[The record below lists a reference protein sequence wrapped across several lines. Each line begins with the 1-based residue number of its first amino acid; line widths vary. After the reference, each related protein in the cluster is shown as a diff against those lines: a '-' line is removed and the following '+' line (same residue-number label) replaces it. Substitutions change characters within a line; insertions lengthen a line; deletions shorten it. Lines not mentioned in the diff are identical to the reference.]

1 MFEKGK
7 VYGSADNLKTNS
19 NSIFSSGKVYGGT
32 FDSDEVLREGFENIK
47 NTVFNNPQK
56 SFKQVLN
63 GNPIPSV
70 NPTKGLLEAQ
80 PVITLSDRVNMSNV
94 PMKLE
99 AGEDLTASERNTIS
113 KYGLNTMLT
122 GSVTSAFDISS
133 QNNPKNVARFNR
145 VKEIVNKKNTGVELS
160 EDENNTLE
168 TFKLLNEYNK
178 NNAKSNAVMTG
189 DVNDNAQ
196 KLQMTKAAQIYN
208 DTAYVSDKI
217 KVGNKEFQADKSDP
231 VQDTYTKWQR
241 EKNRLDLYMK
251 TGLSQ
256 YAEGINTTFDVIFGK
271 EPEDIANEPDSAYS
285 IASYAL
291 KEYYNARGEKFNST
305 VQDVVT
311 NIANNA
317 PGMVA
322 GMLAGGLGL
331 PSAAASAIGTSVF
344 GISVFGNSYKEGA
357 QLGVTDKGRL
367 LVYALASTASECA
380 LEYAIGGIPGVGGAL
395 SGELISNFSKSV
407 SSALGKAV
415 IKVVGS
421 GAGEFIEESMQ
432 SLLSPLLQKYIL
444 SANVETV
451 FDNPIDSLSSAAYEG
466 FIGLLTS
473 VLMGG
478 LGNVSEAFNEA
489 SIQSS
494 GKYYNNAFKE
504 SKTDVKNIAKYF
516 TEVSEKKSEL
526 AKSAQKVIEGDTSDF
541 AVGDMM
547 FKAVSEMWQDKK
559 AFLKKVGE
567 TVKNSDGG
575 IEAVIKS
582 YESVVDEGGIF
593 PDKVKK
599 LYDTAKSTENIS
611 DEDIGELAL
620 SVQIYAPRAEI
631 IGGLLEKADSADE
644 VNLDSETGAEYNY
657 DRGDDNG
664 VYHDG
669 RTAQNERELEEAGY
683 EDAGGNSE
691 NERAWGESE
700 EAFAAR
706 AQRNANKTGRGKRV
720 LLKHGSGSLA
730 YTEKSADNTEASR
743 ATEWLKRAGVNAV
756 YCDGDIETNQN
767 GVTTIHRE
775 AMTAPDGTVYI
786 SSRATLS
793 YLDIVSHEIVHFEE
807 RKGTQAYTEYENI
820 ICENLLF
827 NSQAYKDFCAWIN
840 EKHYGGKYNIE
851 DVSSAN
857 NFIREIA
864 AYVNEF
870 TITEPSRVDSVFSD
884 MFNDWGEVKAAAE
897 KFNRDT
903 GADFSESVSFS
914 SKNDVQSDKNKGYNS
929 GTEYQMPTNTDV
941 EKAAYDYCEKNIDE
955 IKHDFTL
962 GDNFKIKNIFAGG
975 RSGFVRILSNGE
987 YESGTY
993 GLGTGIV
1000 KNENVIRT
1008 NSLEEA
1014 IFAQYK
1020 YMLENSGDEGQRMI
1034 RKHSE
1039 MYKKAHQTITT
1050 KIEKTN
1056 IQADKAD
1063 TKSDSYA
1070 KDKSFWTAENSNE
1083 KSEKTGTLVSK
1094 LKALF
1099 GNEKG
1104 DSTVSV
1110 GEIVKLIEKDFGIP
1124 VSKGK
1129 FRERAY
1135 GIYKV
1140 KAEAIRTKI
1149 SNALPTIG
1157 HELGHHLD
1165 KKYNLRNF
1173 QSINEAMRVLKDA
1186 RPNFYNSYPP
1196 EARPGE
1202 AVAEFIRNY
1211 LADRTLAKR
1220 SYPFFYE
1227 EFERVLSEKGTE
1239 DLKNLKTIGDK
1250 INEYFT
1256 AEKADRARAAVI
1268 SREEARKR
1276 NAADKEVADYLEAF
1290 ETNFVDEAAPLKKI
1304 SKKAYDLFYYAKK
1317 ADVRARSAIVG
1328 DGVASFDGENGGL
1341 AYMRDGDGNII
1352 KDSDG
1357 KPLNMQP
1364 LQKVLAEI
1372 DNKSKPDFEMYLVYK
1387 HGLEFLENDKRV
1399 FADDSINDKEFISKE
1414 IKRLEKAYPQF
1425 KKTAE
1430 ELYSWYKS
1438 FIYEYGVKSG
1448 LLSKEQYKALNEKYP
1463 CYVPFNRN
1471 VSDGKNGV
1479 KKSVANQK
1487 APIMRAKGSGLEI
1500 LSPLESI
1507 TQKVAQ
1513 FMNAADRNA
1522 VMQDIA
1528 NKADNVEGLGYLLE
1542 QVPPDMMPVTV
1553 STESIKKGI
1562 NEWYKEQSENGNLPD
1577 DFTDTIDEI
1586 IGDTVTQ
1593 FVQSNNQ
1600 GRNVV
1605 WVYRKGKKT
1614 LYQVHDPNLLTAL
1627 TGLNKPQFGAFTRAV
1642 GNITRLFKVL
1652 TTGGNFVWSITSN
1665 TPRDFDAAYKYSIE
1679 KNPIKFTVDYVR
1691 AVISAFSQF
1700 RGDKASD
1707 IVKLYKTVGGGYNN
1721 SFIYN
1726 SKELK
1731 TTMSELIKKDESY
1744 LKHFIS
1750 RFNLIEAIEQLADF
1764 IETAPRLAEF
1774 KRVYEQTGDTQKALL
1789 AAEEITVNFNR
1800 SGSKSK
1806 VIDQYI
1812 PYFNAGIQG
1821 VNKLVST
1828 ALDSEKNKAF
1838 FAKTVV
1844 SGVIT
1849 VGLLFAWNMLAMGDD
1864 DNDEYEKLSAY
1875 KKNNF
1880 YNFYIGNG
1888 KFFSIPKSK
1897 DTAVF
1902 DSTLERVFEIAL
1914 KEDVDY
1920 SQEIKDY
1927 LSYLWLVFAPP
1938 LPTDAI
1944 ILSTAKDLWRNE
1956 DFKGTPIV
1964 SSYYE
1969 KLEPKEQYN
1978 EKTTYIAKALGQLTG
1993 YSPMKIDHIINSN
2006 LGILGLLNKS
2016 YGKKDIDWFAG
2027 LGTKLITD
2035 NAYSTDILN
2044 RFYDNADKYEKEAN
2058 SYPDNAEAVYK
2069 NKQYSAAKSVISAL
2083 NKYGK
2088 ENPDNAREIK
2098 ILSRDYADNFEKN
2111 SGVDKKLLGL
2121 LERTGD
2127 KDILYDKTFSR
2138 EYSIDKVKYTM
2149 DLEDYLDYVDE
2160 YYDEIEKE
2168 YDRILTMNVSDEY
2181 TAEMLKNAKEEVSDE
2196 LADKYKVVK

>member
-32 FDSDEVLREGFENIK
+32 FDYEE
-47 NTVFNNPQK
+47 
-56 SFKQVLN
+56 VLN
-63 GNPIPSV
+63 GNLIPSK
-70 NPTKGLLEAQ
+70 NSTEGLPESQ
-80 PVITLSDRVNMSNV
+80 PVISLVDRVNMGNIQT
-94 PMKLE
+94 KLE
-99 AGEDLTASERNTIS
+99 AGEDLTVSERNTIA

-122 GSVTSAFDISS
+122 GSVTTAFDISA
-133 QNNPKNVARFNR
+133 QNNPKNIARFNR
-145 VKEIVNKKNTGVELS
+145 VKQIIDKKNKGVELS

-189 DVNDNAQ
+189 NVNDNAR
-196 KLQMTKAAQIYN
+196 KLQMTKAAQIYD
-208 DTAYVSDKI
+208 DTAYISNKI
-217 KVGNKEFQADKSDP
+217 KVGNKEFEADKSDP

-241 EKNRLDLYMK
+241 EKNRLDLYTK

-271 EPEDIANEPDSAYS
+271 EPEAIADKPDSAYS
-285 IASYAL
+285 VASYAL

-357 QLGVTDKGRL
+357 QLGVTDKGKL

-380 LEYAIGGIPGVGGAL
+380 LEYAIGGIPGIGGAL
-395 SGELISNFSKSV
+395 SGKMISNFSKSF
-407 SSALGKAV
+407 SSALSKAA

-421 GAGEFIEESMQ
+421 GASEFIEESMQ
-432 SLLSPLLQKYIL
+432 SLLSPILQKYIL
-444 SANVETV
+444 GANVETV

-489 SIQSS
+489 SIQAS

-504 SKTDVKNIAKYF
+504 SKTDIKNIAKYF
-516 TEVSEKKSEL
+516 TEVSKKKSEL

-541 AVGDMM
+541 SVGDMM
-547 FKAVSEMWQDKK
+547 FKAVSEMRQDNK

-582 YESVVDEGGIF
+582 YETVVDEGGIF

-599 LYDTAKSTENIS
+599 LYDTAKSSKNMS

-620 SVQIYAPRAEI
+620 SVQMYAPRAEI

-644 VNLDSETGAEYNY
+644 VNLDTETGAEYNY
-657 DRGDDNG
+657 DRGE
-664 VYHDG
+664 
-669 RTAQNERELEEAGY
+669 QNELSDKRTVDRSGQERAETNTGGTSESKRFTEEDSVTFERRINGILGTVGQRVTRDGTTLAFVAGY
-683 EDAGGNSE
+683 VNP
-691 NERAWGESE
+691 
-700 EAFAAR
+700 
-706 AQRNANKTGRGKRV
+706 
-720 LLKHGSGSLA
+720 
-730 YTEKSADNTEASR
+730 NTESGKAYKALRSI
-743 ATEWLKRAGVNAV
+743 GVKVV
-756 YCDGDIETNQN
+756 YCDGTVYRNDGKITTTTNEA
-767 GVTTIHRE
+767 VTT
-775 AMTAPDGTVYI
+775 PDGTVYI
-786 SSRATLS
+786 SSNATLHGVG
-793 YLDIVSHEIVHFEE
+793 IVLHEIVHVSQN
-807 RKGTQAYTEYENI
+807 TNNSVYTAYESALCENI
-820 ICENLLF
+820 VFTSESYRNVIKL
-827 NSQAYKDFCAWIN
+827 IN
-840 EKHYGGKYNIE
+840 DNNYGGKYDI
-851 DVSSAN
+851 DDISSWKPLMK
-857 NFIREIA
+857 ELS
-864 AYVNEF
+864 AYINQYVMTDPEYAEQTF
-870 TITEPSRVDSVFSD
+870 GG
-884 MFNDWGEVKAAAE
+884 MFNDWNSVVTAVK
-897 KFNRDT
+897 KFNKDI
-903 GADFSESVSFS
+903 GADSLGSVSFS
-914 SKNDVQSDKNKGYNS
+914 GK
-929 GTEYQMPTNTDV
+929 TDV
-941 EKAAYDYCEKNIDE
+941 
-955 IKHDFTL
+955 
-962 GDNFKIKNIFAGG
+962 
-975 RSGFVRILSNGE
+975 
-987 YESGTY
+987 
-993 GLGTGIV
+993 
-1000 KNENVIRT
+1000 
-1008 NSLEEA
+1008 
-1014 IFAQYK
+1014 
-1020 YMLENSGDEGQRMI
+1020 
-1034 RKHSE
+1034 
-1039 MYKKAHQTITT
+1039 
-1050 KIEKTN
+1050 
-1056 IQADKAD
+1056 QADKVD
-1063 TKSDSYA
+1063 TKRDSYA
-1070 KDKSFWTAENSNE
+1070 KDESFWTAENSNE
-1083 KSEKTGTLVSK
+1083 KSEKNNTLVNK

-1110 GEIVKLIEKDFGIP
+1110 GEIIKLIENDFGIP

-1227 EFERVLSEKGTE
+1227 EFERVLSERGTE

-1357 KPLNMQP
+1357 KPLNMLP

-1479 KKSVANQK
+1479 KKSVANQN

-1500 LSPLESI
+1500 LSPIESI

-1542 QVPPDMMPVTV
+1542 EVPPDMMPVTV

-1652 TTGGNFVWSITSN
+1652 TTGGNFAWSITSN
-1665 TPRDFDAAYKYSIE
+1665 TPRDFNSAYKYSVE

-1691 AVISAFSQF
+1691 AVISAFSQV

-1721 SFIYN
+1721 SLIYN

-1920 SQEIKDY
+1920 SQEIKNY

-2016 YGKKDIDWFAG
+2016 LGRAEKDWLLGI
-2027 LGTKLITD
+2027 GTKLITD

-2044 RFYDNADKYEKEAN
+2044 QFYDNADKYEKKAN

-2088 ENPDNAREIK
+2088 ENPDSAREIK
-2098 ILSRDYADNFEKN
+2098 ILARDYADSFEKN

-2181 TAEMLKNAKEEVSDE
+2181 TAEMLKNAKEELSDE

>member
-1 MFEKGK
+1 MADWFEPVKKDTNKTQSNEKWFTPSKYYDPAKVLKGVTPLYTIKQQEQEAQEKEPTLLDK
-7 VYGSADNLKTNS
+7 VYLSSAK
-19 NSIFSSGKVYGGT
+19 
-32 FDSDEVLREGFENIK
+32 
-47 NTVFNNPQK
+47 QK
-56 SFKQVLN
+56 QSTGADL
-63 GNPIPSV
+63 
-70 NPTKGLLEAQ
+70 
-80 PVITLSDRVNMSNV
+80 NV
-94 PMKLE
+94 PEIGVTMKYNVE
-99 AGEDLTASERNTIS
+99 PV
-113 KYGLNTMLT
+113 K
-122 GSVTSAFDISS
+122 
-133 QNNPKNVARFNR
+133 NPKNISQAINYKAELDKKETEKFEKAIQKTDDFSISGKALTDLSGITDKKTYQNIINREGIYQYMTDDERRIYKYLIAKKDNASARKYLLDKMSDLESRKAYAVAGSNEGGFIGT
-145 VKEIVNKKNTGVELS
+145 VKDFSTAAKSGLESGLTNMARMGVAGNIAAGNNMGVLNKLLEPTYSEKLYEQVRANAKDKGYVYGVLLDATNSIAAQLPQIAMGAAGGSGAYLSAMALQIIGADTTEAINQGYDGMRGVVYGIFDTALEFATEKVLGGIASKLDGGETSRLVRAALNAVDSTVSNKKVANALAKTISVLSSANSEGVEEFLQAVIEPVMRNVIYGERNNLNAETFKEAVRAYIVGAVS
-160 EDENNTLE
+160 GGIMDIPFANNTLE
-168 TFKLLNEYNK
+168 NTRADITGKFLKENAGVESVLKLSE
-178 NNAKSNAVMTG
+178 V
-189 DVNDNAQ
+189 
-196 KLQMTKAAQIYN
+196 
-208 DTAYVSDKI
+208 
-217 KVGNKEFQADKSDP
+217 VGNNSELYGEIKSSFDGGRDVSNTDLAMLYQQSAIMFEQPSEETYKNFAERNVDALIKEA
-231 VQDTYTKWQR
+231 V
-241 EKNRLDLYMK
+241 NRQ
-251 TGLSQ
+251 S
-256 YAEGINTTFDVIFGK
+256 
-271 EPEDIANEPDSAYS
+271 NESKPDS
-285 IASYAL
+285 
-291 KEYYNARGEKFNST
+291 
-305 VQDVVT
+305 
-311 NIANNA
+311 
-317 PGMVA
+317 
-322 GMLAGGLGL
+322 
-331 PSAAASAIGTSVF
+331 
-344 GISVFGNSYKEGA
+344 
-357 QLGVTDKGRL
+357 
-367 LVYALASTASECA
+367 
-380 LEYAIGGIPGVGGAL
+380 
-395 SGELISNFSKSV
+395 
-407 SSALGKAV
+407 
-415 IKVVGS
+415 
-421 GAGEFIEESMQ
+421 ES
-432 SLLSPLLQKYIL
+432 
-444 SANVETV
+444 
-451 FDNPIDSLSSAAYEG
+451 
-466 FIGLLTS
+466 
-473 VLMGG
+473 
-478 LGNVSEAFNEA
+478 
-489 SIQSS
+489 
-494 GKYYNNAFKE
+494 
-504 SKTDVKNIAKYF
+504 AKYMA
-516 TEVSEKKSEL
+516 E
-526 AKSAQKVIEGDTSDF
+526 SATQTDT
-541 AVGDMM
+541 V
-547 FKAVSEMWQDKK
+547 
-559 AFLKKVGE
+559 
-567 TVKNSDGG
+567 NS
-575 IEAVIKS
+575 
-582 YESVVDEGGIF
+582 F
-593 PDKVKK
+593 
-599 LYDTAKSTENIS
+599 N
-611 DEDIGELAL
+611 
-620 SVQIYAPRAEI
+620 
-631 IGGLLEKADSADE
+631 E
-644 VNLDSETGAEYNY
+644 VNLDTETGAEYNY
-657 DRGDDNG
+657 DRGEQN
-664 VYHDG
+664 VREKTLRDG
-669 RTAQNERELEEAGY
+669 SGRVWRENN
-683 EDAGGNSE
+683 NSE
-691 NERAWGESE
+691 SGTGAVQKTDVGSFGEDQTAYARKEFTAGRSQSVRDSIGRGIRLTSEQIESLKSTAIKNNDGNPKEVFHFTDNMEFETFSKGDIGFHFGNEQQAVERG
-700 EAFAAR
+700 
-706 AQRNANKTGRGKRV
+706 NILKKTGRIIK
-720 LLKHGSGSLA
+720 A
-730 YTEKSADNTEASR
+730 
-743 ATEWLKRAGVNAV
+743 
-756 YCDGDIETNQN
+756 
-767 GVTTIHRE
+767 
-775 AMTAPDGTVYI
+775 
-786 SSRATLS
+786 
-793 YLDIVSHEIVHFEE
+793 YLDIKKPIHISSDIMNWKPMPLSFRLFTDGIITNDEYLTICEMQSKSGGDYNSPAAVELRRILSE
-807 RKGTQAYTEYENI
+807 KGYDGIAYENMFEGEGQSYIAFYPEQVI
-820 ICENLLF
+820 IT
-827 NSQAYKDFCAWIN
+827 DDGIN
-840 EKHYGGKYNIE
+840 
-851 DVSSAN
+851 
-857 NFIREIA
+857 
-864 AYVNEF
+864 
-870 TITEPSRVDSVFSD
+870 
-884 MFNDWGEVKAAAE
+884 
-897 KFNRDT
+897 
-903 GADFSESVSFS
+903 ADLNGSVSFS
-914 SKNDVQSDKNKGYNS
+914 DKND
-929 GTEYQMPTNTDV
+929 
-941 EKAAYDYCEKNIDE
+941 
-955 IKHDFTL
+955 
-962 GDNFKIKNIFAGG
+962 
-975 RSGFVRILSNGE
+975 
-987 YESGTY
+987 
-993 GLGTGIV
+993 
-1000 KNENVIRT
+1000 
-1008 NSLEEA
+1008 
-1014 IFAQYK
+1014 
-1020 YMLENSGDEGQRMI
+1020 
-1034 RKHSE
+1034 
-1039 MYKKAHQTITT
+1039 
-1050 KIEKTN
+1050 

-1063 TKSDSYA
+1063 TKRDSYA
-1070 KDKSFWTAENSNE
+1070 KDESFWTAENSNE
-1083 KSEKTGTLVSK
+1083 KSEKTSTLVSK

-1104 DSTVSV
+1104 NSTVSV

-1186 RPNFYNSYPP
+1186 RPNFYNSYSP

-1211 LADRTLAKR
+1211 VADRTLAKR

-1239 DLKNLKTIGDK
+1239 DLNNLKTIGDK

-1364 LQKVLAEI
+1364 LQNVLAEI

-1430 ELYSWYKS
+1430 ELYNWYKS

-1562 NEWYKEQSENGNLPD
+1562 NEWYKEQLENGNLPD

-1652 TTGGNFVWSITSN
+1652 TTGGNVAWSITSN
-1665 TPRDFDAAYKYSIE
+1665 TPRDFNSAYKYSVE

-1691 AVISAFSQF
+1691 AVISAFSQA

-1707 IVKLYKTVGGGYNN
+1707 IIKLYKTVGGGYNN
-1721 SFIYN
+1721 SLIYN

-1849 VGLLFAWNMLAMGDD
+1849 VGLLFAWNMLVMGDD

-2016 YGKKDIDWFAG
+2016 LGRTEKDWLLGI
-2027 LGTKLITD
+2027 GTKLITD

-2044 RFYDNADKYEKEAN
+2044 RFYENADKYEKEAN

-2088 ENPDNAREIK
+2088 ENPDSAREIK
-2098 ILSRDYADNFEKN
+2098 ILARDYADSFEKN

-2160 YYDEIEKE
+2160 YYDKIEKE

>member
-1 MFEKGK
+1 MADWFEPVKKDTNKTQSNEKWFTPSKYYDPAKVLKGVTPLYTIKQQEQEAQEKEPTLLDK
-7 VYGSADNLKTNS
+7 VYLSSAK
-19 NSIFSSGKVYGGT
+19 
-32 FDSDEVLREGFENIK
+32 
-47 NTVFNNPQK
+47 QK
-56 SFKQVLN
+56 QSTGADL
-63 GNPIPSV
+63 
-70 NPTKGLLEAQ
+70 
-80 PVITLSDRVNMSNV
+80 NV
-94 PMKLE
+94 PEIGVTMKYNVE
-99 AGEDLTASERNTIS
+99 PV
-113 KYGLNTMLT
+113 K
-122 GSVTSAFDISS
+122 
-133 QNNPKNVARFNR
+133 NPKNISQAINYKAELDKKETEKFEKAIQKTDDFSISGKALTDLSGITDKKTYQNIINREGIYQYMTDDERRIYKYLIAKKDNASARKYLLDKMSDLESRKAYAVAGSNEGGFIGT
-145 VKEIVNKKNTGVELS
+145 VKDFSTAAKSGLESGLTNMARMGVAGNIAAGNNMGVLNKLLEPTYSEKLYEQVRANAKDKGYVYGVLLDATNSIAAQLPQIAMGAAGGSGAYLSAMALQIIGADTTEAINQGYDGMRGVVYGIFDTALEFATEKVLGGIASKLDGGETSRLVRAALNAVDSTVSNKKVANALAKTISVLSSANSEGVEEFLQAVIEPVMRNVIYGERNNLNAETFKEAVRAYIVGAVS
-160 EDENNTLE
+160 GGIMDIPFANNTLE
-168 TFKLLNEYNK
+168 NTRADITGKFLKENAGVESVLKLSE
-178 NNAKSNAVMTG
+178 V
-189 DVNDNAQ
+189 
-196 KLQMTKAAQIYN
+196 
-208 DTAYVSDKI
+208 
-217 KVGNKEFQADKSDP
+217 VGNNSELYGEIKSSFDGGRDVSNTDLAMLYQQSAIMFEQPSEETYKNFAERNVDALIKEA
-231 VQDTYTKWQR
+231 V
-241 EKNRLDLYMK
+241 NRQ
-251 TGLSQ
+251 S
-256 YAEGINTTFDVIFGK
+256 
-271 EPEDIANEPDSAYS
+271 NESKPDSESAKYMVES
-285 IASYAL
+285 ANSQLQNGAESDIISS
-291 KEYYNARGEKFNST
+291 RGE
-305 VQDVVT
+305 
-311 NIANNA
+311 
-317 PGMVA
+317 
-322 GMLAGGLGL
+322 
-331 PSAAASAIGTSVF
+331 
-344 GISVFGNSYKEGA
+344 SY
-357 QLGVTDKGRL
+357 VRTDEFRRL
-367 LVYALASTASECA
+367 QA
-380 LEYAIGGIPGVGGAL
+380 
-395 SGELISNFSKSV
+395 
-407 SSALGKAV
+407 
-415 IKVVGS
+415 
-421 GAGEFIEESMQ
+421 
-432 SLLSPLLQKYIL
+432 
-444 SANVETV
+444 
-451 FDNPIDSLSSAAYEG
+451 
-466 FIGLLTS
+466 
-473 VLMGG
+473 
-478 LGNVSEAFNEA
+478 
-489 SIQSS
+489 
-494 GKYYNNAFKE
+494 E
-504 SKTDVKNIAKYF
+504 SK
-516 TEVSEKKSEL
+516 
-526 AKSAQKVIEGDTSDF
+526 G
-541 AVGDMM
+541 M
-547 FKAVSEMWQDKK
+547 
-559 AFLKKVGE
+559 
-567 TVKNSDGG
+567 
-575 IEAVIKS
+575 
-582 YESVVDEGGIF
+582 
-593 PDKVKK
+593 
-599 LYDTAKSTENIS
+599 S
-611 DEDIGELAL
+611 DEDIQLYHSGKREVNDELRKNISGILRSQIDAARNGVRNDYGILNLSAKGNQFNLYQNVDGELFHDVFEIARSYLRNGELVDLHGVNTTDDGIGYNDCFNYL
-620 SVQIYAPRAEI
+620 SEDGLSGFSITPDGDLISVFNASGKPGFLNAIAPQVKEKVKTLDCYNSSNQPLMGMYSKIFGFKTASVMDYNMEYDHDNIAE
-631 IGGLLEKADSADE
+631 
-644 VNLDSETGAEYNY
+644 N
-657 DRGDDNG
+657 
-664 VYHDG
+664 H
-669 RTAQNERELEEAGY
+669 
-683 EDAGGNSE
+683 GNPQV
-691 NERAWGESE
+691 
-700 EAFAAR
+700 AFM
-706 AQRNANKTGRGKRV
+706 V
-720 LLKHGSGSLA
+720 
-730 YTEKSADNTEASR
+730 NTEA
-743 ATEWLKRAGVNAV
+743 EV
-756 YCDGDIETNQN
+756 ETRHFTKEQYD
-767 GVTTIHRE
+767 E
-775 AMTAPDGTVYI
+775 AKTYRDSFIDDTNSPTFGT
-786 SSRATLS
+786 
-793 YLDIVSHEIVHFEE
+793 
-807 RKGTQAYTEYENI
+807 
-820 ICENLLF
+820 
-827 NSQAYKDFCAWIN
+827 
-840 EKHYGGKYNIE
+840 
-851 DVSSAN
+851 N
-857 NFIREIA
+857 N
-864 AYVNEF
+864 
-870 TITEPSRVDSVFSD
+870 T
-884 MFNDWGEVKAAAE
+884 
-897 KFNRDT
+897 
-903 GADFSESVSFS
+903 VSFS
-914 SKNDVQSDKNKGYNS
+914 DKNDV
-929 GTEYQMPTNTDV
+929 
-941 EKAAYDYCEKNIDE
+941 
-955 IKHDFTL
+955 
-962 GDNFKIKNIFAGG
+962 
-975 RSGFVRILSNGE
+975 
-987 YESGTY
+987 
-993 GLGTGIV
+993 
-1000 KNENVIRT
+1000 
-1008 NSLEEA
+1008 
-1014 IFAQYK
+1014 
-1020 YMLENSGDEGQRMI
+1020 
-1034 RKHSE
+1034 
-1039 MYKKAHQTITT
+1039 
-1050 KIEKTN
+1050 
-1056 IQADKAD
+1056 QADKAD
-1063 TKSDSYA
+1063 TKRDSYA
-1070 KDKSFWTAENSNE
+1070 KDESFWKAENSNE
-1083 KSEKTGTLVSK
+1083 KSEKNSTLVSK

-1227 EFERVLSEKGTE
+1227 EFERVLSEKGSE

-1276 NAADKEVADYLEAF
+1276 NATDKEVADYLEAF

-1304 SKKAYDLFYYAKK
+1304 SKKAYNLFYYAKK

-1341 AYMRDGDGNII
+1341 AYMRDVDGNII

-1364 LQKVLAEI
+1364 LQKILAEI

-1471 VSDGKNGV
+1471 ADGGSKGV

-1500 LSPLESI
+1500 LSPIESI

-1562 NEWYKEQSENGNLPD
+1562 NEWYREQSENGNLPD

-1652 TTGGNFVWSITSN
+1652 TTGGNFAWSITSN
-1665 TPRDFDAAYKYSIE
+1665 TPRDFNSAYKYSVE

-1691 AVISAFSQF
+1691 AVISAFSQV

-1721 SFIYN
+1721 SLIYN

-2016 YGKKDIDWFAG
+2016 LGRAEKDWLLGI
-2027 LGTKLITD
+2027 GTKLITD

-2044 RFYDNADKYEKEAN
+2044 QFYNNADKYEKKAN

-2088 ENPDNAREIK
+2088 ENPDSAREIK
-2098 ILSRDYADNFEKN
+2098 ILARDYADSFEKN
-2111 SGVDKKLLGL
+2111 SGIDKKLLGL

-2160 YYDEIEKE
+2160 YYDKIEKE

>member
-1 MFEKGK
+1 MADWFEPVKKDTNKTQSNEKWFTPSKYYDPAKVLKGVTPLYTIKQREQEAQEKEPTLLDK
-7 VYGSADNLKTNS
+7 VYLSSAKQKQ
-19 NSIFSSGKVYGGT
+19 SIGA
-32 FDSDEVLREGFENIK
+32 DL
-47 NTVFNNPQK
+47 
-56 SFKQVLN
+56 
-63 GNPIPSV
+63 
-70 NPTKGLLEAQ
+70 
-80 PVITLSDRVNMSNV
+80 NV
-94 PMKLE
+94 PEIGVTMKYNVE
-99 AGEDLTASERNTIS
+99 PV
-113 KYGLNTMLT
+113 K
-122 GSVTSAFDISS
+122 
-133 QNNPKNVARFNR
+133 NPKNISQAINYKAELDKKETEKFEKAIQKTDDFSISGKALTDLSGITDKKTYQNIIDREGIYQYMTDDERRIYKYLIAKKDNASARKYLLDKMSDLESRKAYAVAGSNEGGFVGT
-145 VKEIVNKKNTGVELS
+145 VKDFSTAAKSGLESGLTNMARMGVAGNIAAGNNMGVLNKLLEPTYSEKLYEQVRANAKDKGYVYGVLLDATNSIAAQLPQIAMGAAGGSGAYLSAMALQIIGADTTEAINQGYDGMRGVVYGIFDTALEFATEKVLGGIASKLDGGETSRLVRAALNAVDSTVSNKKVANALAKTISVLSSANSEGVEEFLQAVIEPVMRNVIYGERNNLNAETFKEAVRAYIVGAVS
-160 EDENNTLE
+160 GGIMDIPFANNTLE
-168 TFKLLNEYNK
+168 NTRADITGKFLKENAGVESVLKLSE
-178 NNAKSNAVMTG
+178 V
-189 DVNDNAQ
+189 
-196 KLQMTKAAQIYN
+196 
-208 DTAYVSDKI
+208 
-217 KVGNKEFQADKSDP
+217 VGNNSELYGEIKSSFDGGRD
-231 VQDTYTKWQR
+231 VSNT
-241 EKNRLDLYMK
+241 DL
-251 TGLSQ
+251 
-256 YAEGINTTFDVIFGK
+256 A
-271 EPEDIANEPDSAYS
+271 
-285 IASYAL
+285 
-291 KEYYNARGEKFNST
+291 
-305 VQDVVT
+305 
-311 NIANNA
+311 
-317 PGMVA
+317 
-322 GMLAGGLGL
+322 MLYQQ
-331 PSAAASAIGTSVF
+331 SAIMFEQPSEETYKNFAERNVDALIKEAVNRQSNE
-344 GISVFGNSYKEGA
+344 NSPD
-357 QLGVTDKGRL
+357 T
-367 LVYALASTASECA
+367 
-380 LEYAIGGIPGVGGAL
+380 
-395 SGELISNFSKSV
+395 
-407 SSALGKAV
+407 
-415 IKVVGS
+415 
-421 GAGEFIEESMQ
+421 ES
-432 SLLSPLLQKYIL
+432 
-444 SANVETV
+444 
-451 FDNPIDSLSSAAYEG
+451 
-466 FIGLLTS
+466 
-473 VLMGG
+473 
-478 LGNVSEAFNEA
+478 
-489 SIQSS
+489 
-494 GKYYNNAFKE
+494 
-504 SKTDVKNIAKYF
+504 AKYMA
-516 TEVSEKKSEL
+516 ES
-526 AKSAQKVIEGDTSDF
+526 AKQTDT
-541 AVGDMM
+541 V
-547 FKAVSEMWQDKK
+547 
-559 AFLKKVGE
+559 
-567 TVKNSDGG
+567 NS
-575 IEAVIKS
+575 
-582 YESVVDEGGIF
+582 F
-593 PDKVKK
+593 
-599 LYDTAKSTENIS
+599 N
-611 DEDIGELAL
+611 
-620 SVQIYAPRAEI
+620 
-631 IGGLLEKADSADE
+631 E
-644 VNLDSETGAEYNY
+644 VNLDTETGAEYNY
-657 DRGDDNG
+657 DRGEQN
-664 VYHDG
+664 VREKTLRDG
-669 RTAQNERELEEAGY
+669 SGRVWRENN
-683 EDAGGNSE
+683 NSE
-691 NERAWGESE
+691 SGTGAVQKTDVGSFGEDQTAYARKEFTAGRSQSVRDSIGRGIRLTSEQIESLKSTAIKNNDGNPKEVFHFTDNMEFETFSKGDIGFHFGNEQQAVERG
-700 EAFAAR
+700 
-706 AQRNANKTGRGKRV
+706 NILKKTGRIIK
-720 LLKHGSGSLA
+720 A
-730 YTEKSADNTEASR
+730 
-743 ATEWLKRAGVNAV
+743 
-756 YCDGDIETNQN
+756 
-767 GVTTIHRE
+767 
-775 AMTAPDGTVYI
+775 
-786 SSRATLS
+786 
-793 YLDIVSHEIVHFEE
+793 YLDIKKPIHISSDIMNWKPMPLSFRLFTDGIITNDEYLTICEMQSKSGGDYNSPAAVELRRILSE
-807 RKGTQAYTEYENI
+807 KGYDGIAYENMFEGEGQSYIAFYPEQVI
-820 ICENLLF
+820 IT
-827 NSQAYKDFCAWIN
+827 DDGIN
-840 EKHYGGKYNIE
+840 
-851 DVSSAN
+851 
-857 NFIREIA
+857 
-864 AYVNEF
+864 
-870 TITEPSRVDSVFSD
+870 
-884 MFNDWGEVKAAAE
+884 
-897 KFNRDT
+897 
-903 GADFSESVSFS
+903 ADLNGSVSFS
-914 SKNDVQSDKNKGYNS
+914 DKNDVQ
-929 GTEYQMPTNTDV
+929 
-941 EKAAYDYCEKNIDE
+941 
-955 IKHDFTL
+955 
-962 GDNFKIKNIFAGG
+962 
-975 RSGFVRILSNGE
+975 
-987 YESGTY
+987 
-993 GLGTGIV
+993 
-1000 KNENVIRT
+1000 
-1008 NSLEEA
+1008 
-1014 IFAQYK
+1014 
-1020 YMLENSGDEGQRMI
+1020 
-1034 RKHSE
+1034 
-1039 MYKKAHQTITT
+1039 
-1050 KIEKTN
+1050 
-1056 IQADKAD
+1056 ADKVD
-1063 TKSDSYA
+1063 TKRDSYA
-1070 KDKSFWTAENSNE
+1070 KDESFWTAENSNE
-1083 KSEKTGTLVSK
+1083 KSEKTSTLVSK

-1099 GNEKG
+1099 GNEKA

-1227 EFERVLSEKGTE
+1227 EFERVLSEKGRE
-1239 DLKNLKTIGDK
+1239 DLNNLKTIGDK

-1352 KDSDG
+1352 KYSDG

-1414 IKRLEKAYPQF
+1414 IKRLEKAYPEF

-1471 VSDGKNGV
+1471 ADGGSKGV

-1652 TTGGNFVWSITSN
+1652 TTGGNFAWSITSN
-1665 TPRDFDAAYKYSIE
+1665 TPRDFNSAYKYSVE

-1691 AVISAFSQF
+1691 AVISAFSQV

-1721 SFIYN
+1721 SLIYN

-2016 YGKKDIDWFAG
+2016 LGRAEKDWLLGI
-2027 LGTKLITD
+2027 GTKLITD

-2069 NKQYSAAKSVISAL
+2069 NKQYSAAKSIISAL

-2088 ENPDNAREIK
+2088 ENPDSAREIK
-2098 ILSRDYADNFEKN
+2098 ILARDYADSFEKN

-2138 EYSIDKVKYTM
+2138 EYSIDKDKYTM

-2160 YYDEIEKE
+2160 YYDKIEKE

>member
-32 FDSDEVLREGFENIK
+32 FDYDEVLREGFENIK

-63 GNPIPSV
+63 GNPIPSK
-70 NPTKGLLEAQ
+70 NPTKGLLESQ
-80 PVITLSDRVNMSNV
+80 PVISLVDRVNMGNV

-122 GSVTSAFDISS
+122 GSVTTAFDISA
-133 QNNPKNVARFNR
+133 QNNPKNIARFNR
-145 VKEIVNKKNTGVELS
+145 VKQIIDKKNKGVELS

-168 TFKLLNEYNK
+168 TFKLLNDYNK
-178 NNAKSNAVMTG
+178 NNAKSNSVMTG
-189 DVNDNAQ
+189 DVNDNAR
-196 KLQMTKAAQIYN
+196 KLQITKAAQIYD

-231 VQDTYTKWQR
+231 LQDTYTKWQR
-241 EKNRLDLYMK
+241 EKNRLDLYTK

-271 EPEDIANEPDSAYS
+271 EPEAIAEKPDSAYS

-357 QLGVTDKGRL
+357 QLGVTDKGKL

-380 LEYAIGGIPGVGGAL
+380 LEYAIGGIPGIGGAL
-395 SGELISNFSKSV
+395 SGKMISNFSKSF
-407 SSALGKAV
+407 SSALSKAA

-421 GAGEFIEESMQ
+421 GASEFIEESMQ
-432 SLLSPLLQKYIL
+432 SLLSPIFQKYIL
-444 SANVETV
+444 GANVETV

-489 SIQSS
+489 SIQSR
-494 GKYYNNAFKE
+494 GKYYNNTFKE
-504 SKTDVKNIAKYF
+504 SKTDIKNIAKYF

-547 FKAVSEMWQDKK
+547 FKAVSEMRQDNK

-582 YESVVDEGGIF
+582 YETVVDEGGIF

-644 VNLDSETGAEYNY
+644 VNLDTETGAEYNY
-657 DRGDDNG
+657 DRGERNELSEK
-664 VYHDG
+664 G
-669 RTAQNERELEEAGY
+669 RFYQNVRGMGETGY
-683 EDAGGNSE
+683 KDTGANRE
-691 NERAWGESE
+691 NERTWQENQSDFIRRAESLSA
-700 EAFAAR
+700 EAS
-706 AQRNANKTGRGKRV
+706 GGKRV
-720 LLKHGSGSLA
+720 LLKHGYSVLA
-730 YTEKSADNTEASR
+730 YTEKASDNSQGSTA
-743 ATEWLKRAGVNAV
+743 AKMLKSVGVNAV

-767 GVTTIHRE
+767 GITVKHTE
-775 AMTAPDGTVYI
+775 AMTTPDGTVYI
-786 SSRATLS
+786 SSNSTLS
-793 YLDIVSHEIVHFEE
+793 AEHMAYHENVHVND
-807 RKGTQAYTEYENI
+807 RKNTKEYAEYESV
-820 ICENLLF
+820 ICDNMLF
-827 NSQAYKDFCAWIN
+827 DSNQFKDICNQIN
-840 EKHYGGKYNIE
+840 DNHYGGKY
-851 DVSSAN
+851 DVADPEN
-857 NFIREIA
+857 ARLFIQEIA
-864 AYVNEF
+864 AYINEF
-870 TITEPSRVDSVFSD
+870 VMTDPEFAEQTFAP
-884 MFNDWGEVKAAAE
+884 MFENWETVVQAAK
-897 KFNRDT
+897 KFNTDT
-903 GADFSESVSFS
+903 KADFSGSVSFS
-914 SKNDVQSDKNKGYNS
+914 DKND
-929 GTEYQMPTNTDV
+929 
-941 EKAAYDYCEKNIDE
+941 
-955 IKHDFTL
+955 
-962 GDNFKIKNIFAGG
+962 
-975 RSGFVRILSNGE
+975 
-987 YESGTY
+987 
-993 GLGTGIV
+993 
-1000 KNENVIRT
+1000 
-1008 NSLEEA
+1008 
-1014 IFAQYK
+1014 
-1020 YMLENSGDEGQRMI
+1020 
-1034 RKHSE
+1034 
-1039 MYKKAHQTITT
+1039 
-1050 KIEKTN
+1050 

-1063 TKSDSYA
+1063 TKRDSYA
-1070 KDKSFWTAENSNE
+1070 KDESFWKAENSNE
-1083 KSEKTGTLVSK
+1083 KSEKNSTLVSK

-1099 GNEKG
+1099 GNEKS

-1220 SYPFFYE
+1220 GYPFFYE
-1227 EFERVLSEKGTE
+1227 EFERVLSERGTE
-1239 DLKNLKTIGDK
+1239 DLNNLKTIGDK

-1341 AYMRDGDGNII
+1341 AYMRDVDGNII

-1364 LQKVLAEI
+1364 LQKILAEI

-1471 VSDGKNGV
+1471 ADGGSKGV

-1500 LSPLESI
+1500 LSPIESI

-1562 NEWYKEQSENGNLPD
+1562 NEWYREQSENGNLPD

-1652 TTGGNFVWSITSN
+1652 TTGGNFAWSITSN
-1665 TPRDFDAAYKYSIE
+1665 TPRDFNSAYKYSVE

-1691 AVISAFSQF
+1691 AVISAFSQV

-1721 SFIYN
+1721 SLIYN

-1774 KRVYEQTGDTQKALL
+1774 KRVYEQTGDAQKALL

-2016 YGKKDIDWFAG
+2016 LGRTEKDWLLGI
-2027 LGTKLITD
+2027 GTKLITD

-2044 RFYDNADKYEKEAN
+2044 QFYDNADKYEKKAN

-2088 ENPDNAREIK
+2088 ENPDSAREIK
-2098 ILSRDYADNFEKN
+2098 ILARDYADSFEKN
-2111 SGVDKKLLGL
+2111 SGIDKKLLGL

-2127 KDILYDKTFSR
+2127 KDILYDKTLSR

-2160 YYDEIEKE
+2160 YYDKIEKE

>member
-1 MFEKGK
+1 MSNRFTVIQKLGDTQQPQQQSGRFEIIQKIDNSNKALSFSKKSGLPTVDEMTQSTSNELK
-7 VYGSADNLKTNS
+7 NLKNVS
-19 NSIFSSGKVYGGT
+19 QSGSGVLSGG
-32 FDSDEVLREGFENIK
+32 F
-47 NTVFNNPQK
+47 K
-56 SFKQVLN
+56 SYVQ
-63 GNPIPSV
+63 GNPIPSA
-70 NPTKGLLEAQ
+70 NPTPSIDQRKTAAENYAKQATAGDGFEKYSLDELEKEVNRLKAEAETNGENKFQVFLNDIMGMNGYRREYEAAKKAYENRKMAYFNYETSRKYGTDNAEEAIELLKEKKKNTSDKFLKDIYDSEIKELRQKLYGDGSVVRHVGNIVSSGVNSWVKAGNATMNFTLGNVAKFLGFKNNIFQQGYDEAKANSEEANRRETLSAKQ
-80 PVITLSDRVNMSNV
+80 LGDDKNISGYASTVITAGLDMAPSIIMASLTGGTSMAADAVA
-94 PMKLE
+94 KLGLGAKSASLLTAAQTGVRQMAKNPVFYTSF
-99 AGEDLTASERNTIS
+99 AGELGNNYYEALDSGATEAEATVAAMTSSIINAMIEVGGVQELPKSLMTDKSFGKKSLDFVLSALSEGKEEVLQDFISQITAKAIYDGDKEVFSFDNQEAVINPGRMITEFGVGTVAGGILGGGMLTFNSIASANTVSEYKKTGEAARKLGDIDGVISYAQRSIDADIRALAYNSDSESISDLELGQLYSYACRDIDGAIS
-113 KYGLNTMLT
+113 SPTDLNTAIDNFNEIASSTDSKAINGIALSRLT
-122 GSVTSAFDISS
+122 ERINSENLDSEVANNIIESVS
-133 QNNPKNVARFNR
+133 QNNLDSESSKNV
-145 VKEIVNKKNTGVELS
+145 
-160 EDENNTLE
+160 
-168 TFKLLNEYNK
+168 
-178 NNAKSNAVMTG
+178 
-189 DVNDNAQ
+189 
-196 KLQMTKAAQIYN
+196 
-208 DTAYVSDKI
+208 
-217 KVGNKEFQADKSDP
+217 
-231 VQDTYTKWQR
+231 
-241 EKNRLDLYMK
+241 
-251 TGLSQ
+251 
-256 YAEGINTTFDVIFGK
+256 EGI
-271 EPEDIANEPDSAYS
+271 
-285 IASYAL
+285 
-291 KEYYNARGEKFNST
+291 
-305 VQDVVT
+305 
-311 NIANNA
+311 
-317 PGMVA
+317 
-322 GMLAGGLGL
+322 
-331 PSAAASAIGTSVF
+331 
-344 GISVFGNSYKEGA
+344 
-357 QLGVTDKGRL
+357 
-367 LVYALASTASECA
+367 
-380 LEYAIGGIPGVGGAL
+380 
-395 SGELISNFSKSV
+395 
-407 SSALGKAV
+407 
-415 IKVVGS
+415 
-421 GAGEFIEESMQ
+421 
-432 SLLSPLLQKYIL
+432 
-444 SANVETV
+444 
-451 FDNPIDSLSSAAYEG
+451 
-466 FIGLLTS
+466 
-473 VLMGG
+473 
-478 LGNVSEAFNEA
+478 
-489 SIQSS
+489 
-494 GKYYNNAFKE
+494 
-504 SKTDVKNIAKYF
+504 
-516 TEVSEKKSEL
+516 
-526 AKSAQKVIEGDTSDF
+526 
-541 AVGDMM
+541 
-547 FKAVSEMWQDKK
+547 
-559 AFLKKVGE
+559 
-567 TVKNSDGG
+567 
-575 IEAVIKS
+575 
-582 YESVVDEGGIF
+582 
-593 PDKVKK
+593 
-599 LYDTAKSTENIS
+599 
-611 DEDIGELAL
+611 
-620 SVQIYAPRAEI
+620 
-631 IGGLLEKADSADE
+631 EKADDANE
-644 VNLDSETGAEYNY
+644 VNLDSRISSVYNNNNN
-657 DRGDDNG
+657 RGENYG
-664 VYHDG
+664 REESIRDG
-669 RTAQNERELEEAGY
+669 SERSRGENKNSESGSGILQESY
-683 EDAGGNSE
+683 ERISGNSQE
-691 NERAWGESE
+691 GRRFSKRRVDLRN
-700 EAFAAR
+700 
-706 AQRNANKTGRGKRV
+706 QRNNRRIEPTDEQVESLKSSAIKNEDGSPKEVFHFTDNMEFETFAKGDIGFHFGTEQQATERGNILKKTGRIIK
-720 LLKHGSGSLA
+720 A
-730 YTEKSADNTEASR
+730 
-743 ATEWLKRAGVNAV
+743 
-756 YCDGDIETNQN
+756 
-767 GVTTIHRE
+767 
-775 AMTAPDGTVYI
+775 
-786 SSRATLS
+786 
-793 YLDIVSHEIVHFEE
+793 YLDIKNPVHISSDIMVWQPSQTALRLFTDNVITLEQYLFVNDLQSE
-807 RKGTQAYTEYENI
+807 KGGDYNSPAAVELRRILSEKGYDGIAYENLFEGDGQSYIAFYPEQVI
-820 ICENLLF
+820 IT
-827 NSQAYKDFCAWIN
+827 DDGIN
-840 EKHYGGKYNIE
+840 
-851 DVSSAN
+851 
-857 NFIREIA
+857 
-864 AYVNEF
+864 
-870 TITEPSRVDSVFSD
+870 
-884 MFNDWGEVKAAAE
+884 
-897 KFNRDT
+897 
-903 GADFSESVSFS
+903 ADLNGSVSFS
-914 SKNDVQSDKNKGYNS
+914 EKNDVQ
-929 GTEYQMPTNTDV
+929 
-941 EKAAYDYCEKNIDE
+941 
-955 IKHDFTL
+955 
-962 GDNFKIKNIFAGG
+962 
-975 RSGFVRILSNGE
+975 
-987 YESGTY
+987 
-993 GLGTGIV
+993 
-1000 KNENVIRT
+1000 
-1008 NSLEEA
+1008 
-1014 IFAQYK
+1014 
-1020 YMLENSGDEGQRMI
+1020 
-1034 RKHSE
+1034 
-1039 MYKKAHQTITT
+1039 
-1050 KIEKTN
+1050 
-1056 IQADKAD
+1056 ADKTD
-1063 TKSDSYA
+1063 IQRDSYA

-1083 KSEKTGTLVSK
+1083 KNEKNSTLVSK

-1129 FRERAY
+1129 FRQRAY

-1140 KAEAIRTKI
+1140 KSEAIRTKI

-1173 QSINEAMRVLKDA
+1173 QSINEAMRVLKEA
-1186 RPNFYNSYPP
+1186 RPNFYNSYSP

-1227 EFERVLSEKGTE
+1227 EFERVLSEKGAE
-1239 DLKNLKTIGDK
+1239 DLNNLKTIGDK

-1276 NAADKEVADYLEAF
+1276 NESDKEVSDYLEAF

-1304 SKKAYDLFYYAKK
+1304 SQKAYDLFYYAKK
-1317 ADVRARSAIVG
+1317 SDVRAHSAIVG

-1399 FADDSINDKEFISKE
+1399 FADDSINDKEFMSKE
-1414 IKRLEKAYPQF
+1414 IKRFEKAYPQF
-1425 KKTAE
+1425 KKTADG
-1430 ELYSWYKS
+1430 LYSWYKS

-1448 LLSKEQYKALNEKYP
+1448 LLSKEQYKSLNEKYP

-1471 VSDGKNGV
+1471 ADGGSKGV

-1605 WVYRKGKKT
+1605 WVYRNGKKT

-1652 TTGGNFVWSITSN
+1652 TTGGNFAWSITSN
-1665 TPRDFDAAYKYSIE
+1665 TPRDFNSAYKYSIE

-1691 AVISAFSQF
+1691 AVISAFSQV

-1721 SFIYN
+1721 SLIYN

-1731 TTMSELIKKDESY
+1731 TTISELIKKDESY
-1744 LKHFIS
+1744 LKRFVS
-1750 RFNLIEAIEQLADF
+1750 RFNLIEGIEQLADF

-1828 ALDSEKNKAF
+1828 SLDGEKNKAF

-1849 VGLLFAWNMLAMGDD
+1849 VGLLFAWNMLIMGDD

-1978 EKTTYIAKALGQLTG
+1978 EKTTYIAKALGQITG

-2016 YGKKDIDWFAG
+2016 LGRAEKDWTLGI
-2027 LGTKLITD
+2027 GTKLITD
-2035 NAYSTDILN
+2035 NAYSSDILN
-2044 RFYDNADKYEKEAN
+2044 KFYDNADKYEKKAN

-2088 ENPDNAREIK
+2088 ENPDSALEIK
-2098 ILSRDYADNFEKN
+2098 ILARDYADSFEKN

-2127 KDILYDKTFSR
+2127 KDILYDKAFSR

-2168 YDRILTMNVSDEY
+2168 YDRILSMNVSDEY
-2181 TAEMLKNAKEEVSDE
+2181 TAKMLKNAKEEVSDA

>member
-32 FDSDEVLREGFENIK
+32 FDYDEVLREGFENIK

-63 GNPIPSV
+63 GNPIPSK
-70 NPTKGLLEAQ
+70 NPTKGLLESQ
-80 PVITLSDRVNMSNV
+80 PIISLVDRVNMGNV

-99 AGEDLTASERNTIS
+99 AGEDLTVSERNTIA

-122 GSVTSAFDISS
+122 GSVTTAFDISA

-145 VKEIVNKKNTGVELS
+145 VKQIINKKNKGVELS

-178 NNAKSNAVMTG
+178 NNAKSNAAMTG
-189 DVNDNAQ
+189 DVNDNAR

-208 DTAYVSDKI
+208 DTAYVNNKI
-217 KVGNKEFQADKSDP
+217 KVGNKEFEADKSDP

-241 EKNRLDLYMK
+241 EKNRLDLYTK

-256 YAEGINTTFDVIFGK
+256 YAEGINTIFDVIFGK
-271 EPEDIANEPDSAYS
+271 EPEAIAEKPDSAYS

-357 QLGVTDKGRL
+357 QLGVTDKGKL

-380 LEYAIGGIPGVGGAL
+380 LEYAIGGIPGIGGAL
-395 SGELISNFSKSV
+395 SGKMISNFSKSF
-407 SSALGKAV
+407 SSALAKAA

-421 GAGEFIEESMQ
+421 GASEFIEESMQ
-432 SLLSPLLQKYIL
+432 SLLSPILQKYIL
-444 SANVETV
+444 GANVETV

-494 GKYYNNAFKE
+494 GKYYNNAFNE
-504 SKTDVKNIAKYF
+504 SNTDIKNIAKYF

-547 FKAVSEMWQDKK
+547 FKAVFEMRQDNK

-567 TVKNSDGG
+567 TVKNSDDG

-582 YESVVDEGGIF
+582 YETVVDEGGIF

-644 VNLDSETGAEYNY
+644 VNLDTETGAEYNY
-657 DRGDDNG
+657 DRGEQN
-664 VYHDG
+664 VREKTLRDG
-669 RTAQNERELEEAGY
+669 SGRVWRENN
-683 EDAGGNSE
+683 NSE
-691 NERAWGESE
+691 SGTGAVQKTDVGSFGEDQTAYARKEFTAGRSQSVRDSIGRGIRLTSEQIESLKSTAIKNNDGNPKEVFHFTDNMEFETFSKGDIGFHFGNEQQAVERG
-700 EAFAAR
+700 
-706 AQRNANKTGRGKRV
+706 NILKKTGRIIK
-720 LLKHGSGSLA
+720 A
-730 YTEKSADNTEASR
+730 
-743 ATEWLKRAGVNAV
+743 
-756 YCDGDIETNQN
+756 
-767 GVTTIHRE
+767 
-775 AMTAPDGTVYI
+775 
-786 SSRATLS
+786 
-793 YLDIVSHEIVHFEE
+793 YLDIKKPIHISSDIMNWKPMPLSFRLFTDGIITNDEYLTICEMQSKSGGDYNSPAAVELRRILSE
-807 RKGTQAYTEYENI
+807 KGYDGIAYENMFEGEGQSYIAFYPEQVI
-820 ICENLLF
+820 IT
-827 NSQAYKDFCAWIN
+827 DDGIN
-840 EKHYGGKYNIE
+840 
-851 DVSSAN
+851 
-857 NFIREIA
+857 
-864 AYVNEF
+864 
-870 TITEPSRVDSVFSD
+870 
-884 MFNDWGEVKAAAE
+884 
-897 KFNRDT
+897 
-903 GADFSESVSFS
+903 ADLNGSVSFS
-914 SKNDVQSDKNKGYNS
+914 DRNDV
-929 GTEYQMPTNTDV
+929 
-941 EKAAYDYCEKNIDE
+941 
-955 IKHDFTL
+955 
-962 GDNFKIKNIFAGG
+962 
-975 RSGFVRILSNGE
+975 
-987 YESGTY
+987 
-993 GLGTGIV
+993 
-1000 KNENVIRT
+1000 
-1008 NSLEEA
+1008 
-1014 IFAQYK
+1014 
-1020 YMLENSGDEGQRMI
+1020 
-1034 RKHSE
+1034 
-1039 MYKKAHQTITT
+1039 
-1050 KIEKTN
+1050 
-1056 IQADKAD
+1056 QADKAD
-1063 TKSDSYA
+1063 TKRDSYA
-1070 KDKSFWTAENSNE
+1070 KDESFWTAENSNE
-1083 KSEKTGTLVSK
+1083 KSEKNNTLVNK

-1239 DLKNLKTIGDK
+1239 DLNNLKTIGDK

-1317 ADVRARSAIVG
+1317 ADVRAREAIVG
-1328 DGVASFDGENGGL
+1328 YGVASFDGENGGL

-1364 LQKVLAEI
+1364 LQNVLSEI

-1425 KKTAE
+1425 KTTAE
-1430 ELYSWYKS
+1430 ELYNWYKS

-1479 KKSVANQK
+1479 KRGVANQK

-1507 TQKVAQ
+1507 SQKVAQ

-1562 NEWYKEQSENGNLPD
+1562 NEWYMEQSENGNLPD

-1627 TGLNKPQFGAFTRAV
+1627 TGLNKPQFGAFTRAI

-1652 TTGGNFVWSITSN
+1652 TTGGNVAWSITSN
-1665 TPRDFDAAYKYSIE
+1665 TPRDFNSAYKYSVE

-1691 AVISAFSQF
+1691 AVISAFSQV

-1721 SFIYN
+1721 SLIYN

-1849 VGLLFAWNMLAMGDD
+1849 VGLLFAWNMLVMGDD

-2016 YGKKDIDWFAG
+2016 LGRAEKDWLLGI
-2027 LGTKLITD
+2027 GTKLITD
-2035 NAYSTDILN
+2035 NAYSSDILN

-2083 NKYGK
+2083 NKYSK

-2098 ILSRDYADNFEKN
+2098 ILARDYADSFEKN
-2111 SGVDKKLLGL
+2111 SGVDKKLLVL

-2127 KDILYDKTFSR
+2127 KDVLYDKTFSR

-2168 YDRILTMNVSDEY
+2168 YDRILSMNVSDEY
-2181 TAEMLKNAKEEVSDE
+2181 TAEMLKNAKDEVSDE

>member
-1 MFEKGK
+1 MSNRFTVIQKLGDTQQPQQQSGRFEIIQKIDNSNK
-7 VYGSADNLKTNS
+7 ALSFSKKSSLPTVDEMTQSTSNELKNLKNVS
-19 NSIFSSGKVYGGT
+19 QSGSGVLSGG
-32 FDSDEVLREGFENIK
+32 F
-47 NTVFNNPQK
+47 K
-56 SFKQVLN
+56 SYVQ
-63 GNPIPSV
+63 GNPIPSA
-70 NPTKGLLEAQ
+70 NPTPSIDQRKTAAEDYAKQATAGDGFEKYSLDELEKE
-80 PVITLSDRVNMSNV
+80 VNRL
-94 PMKLE
+94 KAE
-99 AGEDLTASERNTIS
+99 AETNGENKFQVFLNDIMGMNGYRREYEAAKKAYENRKMAYFNYETSR
-113 KYGLNTMLT
+113 KYGTENAEEAIELL
-122 GSVTSAFDISS
+122 
-133 QNNPKNVARFNR
+133 
-145 VKEIVNKKNTGVELS
+145 KEKKKNTSDKFLKDIYDSEIKELR
-160 EDENNTLE
+160 
-168 TFKLLNEYNK
+168 
-178 NNAKSNAVMTG
+178 
-189 DVNDNAQ
+189 Q
-196 KLQMTKAAQIYN
+196 KLYG
-208 DTAYVSDKI
+208 DGSVVRH
-217 KVGNKEFQADKSDP
+217 VGNIVSSGVNSWVKS
-231 VQDTYTKWQR
+231 
-241 EKNRLDLYMK
+241 
-251 TGLSQ
+251 G
-256 YAEGINTTFDVIFGK
+256 
-271 EPEDIANEPDSAYS
+271 
-285 IASYAL
+285 
-291 KEYYNARGEKFNST
+291 NATMNST
-305 VQDVVT
+305 
-311 NIANNA
+311 
-317 PGMVA
+317 
-322 GMLAGGLGL
+322 
-331 PSAAASAIGTSVF
+331 
-344 GISVFGNSYKEGA
+344 
-357 QLGVTDKGRL
+357 
-367 LVYALASTASECA
+367 
-380 LEYAIGGIPGVGGAL
+380 
-395 SGELISNFSKSV
+395 
-407 SSALGKAV
+407 
-415 IKVVGS
+415 
-421 GAGEFIEESMQ
+421 
-432 SLLSPLLQKYIL
+432 
-444 SANVETV
+444 
-451 FDNPIDSLSSAAYEG
+451 
-466 FIGLLTS
+466 
-473 VLMGG
+473 
-478 LGNVSEAFNEA
+478 LGNVAKFLGFKNNIFQQGYDEAKANLEEA
-489 SIQSS
+489 NRRETLSAKQL
-494 GKYYNNAFKE
+494 G
-504 SKTDVKNIAKYF
+504 DDKNISGYASTVITAGLDMAPSIIMASLTGGTSMAADAVAK
-516 TEVSEKKSEL
+516 L
-526 AKSAQKVIEGDTSDF
+526 GLGAKSASLLTAAQTGVRQMAKNPVFYTSFAGELGNNYYEALDSGATEAEATVAAMTSSIINAMIEVGGVQELPKSLMTDKSFGKKSLDFVLSALSEGKEEVLQDFISQITAKTFYDGDKEVFSFDN
-541 AVGDMM
+541 
-547 FKAVSEMWQDKK
+547 Q
-559 AFLKKVGE
+559 
-567 TVKNSDGG
+567 
-575 IEAVIKS
+575 EAVINPGRMIT
-582 YESVVDEGGIF
+582 EFGVGTVAGGILGGGMLTF
-593 PDKVKK
+593 NSIVNAKTTAEYKK
-599 LYDTAKSTENIS
+599 TGEAARKLGDIDGVISYAQRSIDADIRALAYNSDSESIS
-611 DEDIGELAL
+611 DLELGQLYAYACRDIDGAISSPTDLNTAIDNFNEIASSTDSKAINGIAL
-620 SVQIYAPRAEI
+620 SRLTERINSE
-631 IGGLLEKADSADE
+631 
-644 VNLDSETGAEYNY
+644 NLDSEVANNIIESVSQNNLDSGTGSEYNNNRGEQNVREKTLRDGSGRVWRENNNSESGTGTVQKTDVGSFGEDQTAY
-657 DRGDDNG
+657 ARKEFTAGRPQSVRDSVGRGIRLTSEQTESLKSTAIKNDDGSPKEVFHFTDNMEFETFSRGDIG
-664 VYHDG
+664 FHFG
-669 RTAQNERELEEAGY
+669 NEQQAVER
-683 EDAGGNSE
+683 GNILK
-691 NERAWGESE
+691 
-700 EAFAAR
+700 
-706 AQRNANKTGRGKRV
+706 KTGRIIK
-720 LLKHGSGSLA
+720 A
-730 YTEKSADNTEASR
+730 
-743 ATEWLKRAGVNAV
+743 
-756 YCDGDIETNQN
+756 
-767 GVTTIHRE
+767 
-775 AMTAPDGTVYI
+775 
-786 SSRATLS
+786 
-793 YLDIVSHEIVHFEE
+793 YLDIKKPIHISSDIMNWKPMPLSF
-807 RKGTQAYTEYENI
+807 RLFTDGIITNDEYLI
-820 ICENLLF
+820 ICEMQSKSGGDY
-827 NSQAYKDFCAWIN
+827 NSPAAVELRRILSEKGYDGIAYENMFEGEGQSYIAFYPEQVIITDDGIN
-840 EKHYGGKYNIE
+840 
-851 DVSSAN
+851 
-857 NFIREIA
+857 
-864 AYVNEF
+864 
-870 TITEPSRVDSVFSD
+870 
-884 MFNDWGEVKAAAE
+884 
-897 KFNRDT
+897 
-903 GADFSESVSFS
+903 ADLNGSVSFS
-914 SKNDVQSDKNKGYNS
+914 GENDVQ
-929 GTEYQMPTNTDV
+929 
-941 EKAAYDYCEKNIDE
+941 
-955 IKHDFTL
+955 
-962 GDNFKIKNIFAGG
+962 
-975 RSGFVRILSNGE
+975 
-987 YESGTY
+987 
-993 GLGTGIV
+993 
-1000 KNENVIRT
+1000 
-1008 NSLEEA
+1008 
-1014 IFAQYK
+1014 
-1020 YMLENSGDEGQRMI
+1020 
-1034 RKHSE
+1034 
-1039 MYKKAHQTITT
+1039 
-1050 KIEKTN
+1050 
-1056 IQADKAD
+1056 ADKTD
-1063 TKSDSYA
+1063 IQRDSYA

-1083 KSEKTGTLVSK
+1083 KNEKNSTLVSK

-1129 FRERAY
+1129 FRQRAY

-1140 KAEAIRTKI
+1140 KSEAIRTKI

-1173 QSINEAMRVLKDA
+1173 QSINEAMRVLKEA
-1186 RPNFYNSYPP
+1186 RPNFYNSYSP

-1227 EFERVLSEKGTE
+1227 EFERVLSEKGAE
-1239 DLKNLKTIGDK
+1239 DLNNLKTIGDK

-1276 NAADKEVADYLEAF
+1276 NESDKEVSDYLEAF

-1304 SKKAYDLFYYAKK
+1304 SQKAYDLFYYAKK
-1317 ADVRARSAIVG
+1317 SDVRAHSAIVG
-1328 DGVASFDGENGGL
+1328 DGVASFDGKNGGL

-1364 LQKVLAEI
+1364 LQKVLAKI

-1399 FADDSINDKEFISKE
+1399 FADDSINDKEFMSKE
-1414 IKRLEKAYPQF
+1414 IKRFEKAYPQF
-1425 KKTAE
+1425 KKTADG
-1430 ELYSWYKS
+1430 LYSWYKS

-1448 LLSKEQYKALNEKYP
+1448 LLSKEQYKSLNEKYP

-1471 VSDGKNGV
+1471 ADGGSKGV

-1605 WVYRKGKKT
+1605 WVYRNGKKT

-1652 TTGGNFVWSITSN
+1652 TTGGNFAWSITSN

-1691 AVISAFSQF
+1691 AVISAFSQV

-1721 SFIYN
+1721 SLIYN

-1731 TTMSELIKKDESY
+1731 TTISELIKKDESY
-1744 LKHFIS
+1744 LKRFVS
-1750 RFNLIEAIEQLADF
+1750 RFNLIEGIEQLADF

-1806 VIDQYI
+1806 AIDQYI
-1812 PYFNAGIQG
+1812 PYFNASIQG

-1828 ALDSEKNKAF
+1828 ALDGEKNKAF

-1844 SGVIT
+1844 SGVIK
-1849 VGLLFAWNMLAMGDD
+1849 VGLFFAWNMLVMGDD

-1978 EKTTYIAKALGQLTG
+1978 EKTTYIAKALGQITG

-2016 YGKKDIDWFAG
+2016 LGRAEKDWTLGI
-2027 LGTKLITD
+2027 GTKLITD
-2035 NAYSTDILN
+2035 NAYSSDILN
-2044 RFYDNADKYEKEAN
+2044 KFYDNADKYEKKAN

-2088 ENPDNAREIK
+2088 ENPDSAREIK
-2098 ILSRDYADNFEKN
+2098 ILARDYADSFEKN

-2121 LERTGD
+2121 LKRTGD
-2127 KDILYDKTFSR
+2127 KDILYDKAFRR

-2168 YDRILTMNVSDEY
+2168 YDRILSMNVSDEY
-2181 TAEMLKNAKEEVSDE
+2181 TAKMLKNAKEEVSDA

>member
-1 MFEKGK
+1 MADVFYATDKQKKTAKIKDNNVFYATEKQQGVLK
-7 VYGSADNLKTNS
+7 REVYKDTLASIGANITTDLKSGTNS
-19 NSIFSSGKVYGGT
+19 VGT
-32 FDSDEVLREGFENIK
+32 RKMSAGLNYYI
-47 NTVFNNPQK
+47 
-56 SFKQVLN
+56 N
-63 GNPIPSV
+63 GNPIPSKNPAPGISAV
-70 NPTKGLLEAQ
+70 NKAAEDYAKKATSGDGFENLSLDELKAKTEEAKKDYDSGFKGENIIQTGLNLLGGYNVYKQNYERLRDAYNNRLNAFNEYNRNIAIQKGEETYDKKEYDIKSKGALGKTVDVLEHIDNTVSAGANMYRQGANATMNATLGNLAKALGFKNNIFQQGYEYATYANDKANEKMELSAKQLGDKNNISGTIGANIVNMLPDIILAYLTGGASTVEAAAKANLGWGAKSASLLTATQRGIKELAKNPIFFTSFAGEVGNDYYEAMANGATEAQ
-80 PVITLSDRVNMSNV
+80 AML
-94 PMKLE
+94 
-99 AGEDLTASERNTIS
+99 AALTASTVNAAIEVGGVQELPSKLLENKSIGKKTLDWVLSSLSEGKEEVLQDFISQLSAKAIYDKDKEVFSLSDDEAIINPGRMAKEFGFGAAAGGIMGGGMLTFNSIVNSKTKAEYKQIGATARKLGDVDGLINYAQRSLDNDVRTLAYNTDSESIS
-113 KYGLNTMLT
+113 DLELGQLYAYACRDIDGAINSPADLNTAIDNFNEIANSTDSKLIN
-122 GSVTSAFDISS
+122 GIASSRLIERLTSA
-133 QNNPKNVARFNR
+133 
-145 VKEIVNKKNTGVELS
+145 G
-160 EDENNTLE
+160 
-168 TFKLLNEYNK
+168 
-178 NNAKSNAVMTG
+178 
-189 DVNDNAQ
+189 
-196 KLQMTKAAQIYN
+196 
-208 DTAYVSDKI
+208 
-217 KVGNKEFQADKSDP
+217 
-231 VQDTYTKWQR
+231 
-241 EKNRLDLYMK
+241 
-251 TGLSQ
+251 
-256 YAEGINTTFDVIFGK
+256 
-271 EPEDIANEPDSAYS
+271 
-285 IASYAL
+285 
-291 KEYYNARGEKFNST
+291 
-305 VQDVVT
+305 
-311 NIANNA
+311 
-317 PGMVA
+317 
-322 GMLAGGLGL
+322 
-331 PSAAASAIGTSVF
+331 
-344 GISVFGNSYKEGA
+344 
-357 QLGVTDKGRL
+357 
-367 LVYALASTASECA
+367 
-380 LEYAIGGIPGVGGAL
+380 
-395 SGELISNFSKSV
+395 
-407 SSALGKAV
+407 
-415 IKVVGS
+415 
-421 GAGEFIEESMQ
+421 
-432 SLLSPLLQKYIL
+432 
-444 SANVETV
+444 
-451 FDNPIDSLSSAAYEG
+451 IDSESAKFMAESATQTET
-466 FIGLLTS
+466 IDS
-473 VLMGG
+473 V
-478 LGNVSEAFNEA
+478 N
-489 SIQSS
+489 
-494 GKYYNNAFKE
+494 
-504 SKTDVKNIAKYF
+504 
-516 TEVSEKKSEL
+516 
-526 AKSAQKVIEGDTSDF
+526 
-541 AVGDMM
+541 
-547 FKAVSEMWQDKK
+547 
-559 AFLKKVGE
+559 
-567 TVKNSDGG
+567 
-575 IEAVIKS
+575 
-582 YESVVDEGGIF
+582 
-593 PDKVKK
+593 
-599 LYDTAKSTENIS
+599 
-611 DEDIGELAL
+611 
-620 SVQIYAPRAEI
+620 
-631 IGGLLEKADSADE
+631 E
-644 VNLDSETGAEYNY
+644 VNLDTETSAEYNN
-657 DRGDDNG
+657 DRGERNELSEK
-664 VYHDG
+664 
-669 RTAQNERELEEAGY
+669 RTVDRSGQ
-683 EDAGGNSE
+683 
-691 NERAWGESE
+691 ERAETNSRGTSESE
-700 EAFAAR
+700 RFTEEDSVTFERRINGILGTVGQRVTRDGTTLAFV
-706 AQRNANKTGRGKRV
+706 TG
-720 LLKHGSGSLA
+720 
-730 YTEKSADNTEASR
+730 YADPNTESGKAYKALRSI
-743 ATEWLKRAGVNAV
+743 GVKVV
-756 YCDGDIETNQN
+756 YCDGTVYRNDGKITTTTNEA
-767 GVTTIHRE
+767 VTT
-775 AMTAPDGTVYI
+775 PDGTVYI
-786 SSRATLS
+786 SSNATLHGVGIA
-793 YLDIVSHEIVHFEE
+793 LHEIVHVAQNT
-807 RKGTQAYTEYENI
+807 KNSVYTAYESALCENI
-820 ICENLLF
+820 IFTSESYRNVIKL
-827 NSQAYKDFCAWIN
+827 IN
-840 EKHYGGKYNIE
+840 DNNYGGKYDIDDISCWKPLMKE
-851 DVSSAN
+851 LSAYIN
-857 NFIREIA
+857 Q
-864 AYVNEF
+864 YVMTDPEYAEQTF
-870 TITEPSRVDSVFSD
+870 GG
-884 MFNDWGEVKAAAE
+884 MFNDWNSVVAAVK
-897 KFNRDT
+897 KFNKDI
-903 GADFSESVSFS
+903 GADSLGSVSFS
-914 SKNDVQSDKNKGYNS
+914 DKNDV
-929 GTEYQMPTNTDV
+929 
-941 EKAAYDYCEKNIDE
+941 
-955 IKHDFTL
+955 
-962 GDNFKIKNIFAGG
+962 
-975 RSGFVRILSNGE
+975 
-987 YESGTY
+987 
-993 GLGTGIV
+993 
-1000 KNENVIRT
+1000 
-1008 NSLEEA
+1008 
-1014 IFAQYK
+1014 
-1020 YMLENSGDEGQRMI
+1020 
-1034 RKHSE
+1034 
-1039 MYKKAHQTITT
+1039 
-1050 KIEKTN
+1050 
-1056 IQADKAD
+1056 QADKAD
-1063 TKSDSYA
+1063 TKRDSYA
-1070 KDKSFWTAENSNE
+1070 KDESFWTAENSNE
-1083 KSEKTGTLVSK
+1083 KSVKNSTLVSK
-1094 LKALF
+1094 LKTLF

-1129 FRERAY
+1129 FRQRAY

-1140 KAEAIRTKI
+1140 KSEAIRTKI

-1173 QSINEAMRVLKDA
+1173 ESINEAMRVLKEA
-1186 RPNFYNSYPP
+1186 RPDFYNSYSP

-1227 EFERVLSEKGTE
+1227 EFERVLSEKGSE
-1239 DLKNLKTIGDK
+1239 DLNNLKTIGDK

-1276 NAADKEVADYLEAF
+1276 SESDKEVSDYLEAF

-1317 ADVRARSAIVG
+1317 SDVRAHSALV
-1328 DGVASFDGENGGL
+1328 DYGVASFDGENGGL

-1364 LQKVLAEI
+1364 LQNVLSEI

-1399 FADDSINDKEFISKE
+1399 FADDSINNKEFMSKE
-1414 IKRLEKAYPQF
+1414 IKRLEKAHPQF
-1425 KKTAE
+1425 KKTADG
-1430 ELYSWYKS
+1430 LYSWYKS

-1471 VSDGKNGV
+1471 ADGGSKGV

-1500 LSPLESI
+1500 LSPIESI

-1553 STESIKKGI
+1553 STASIKKGI
-1562 NEWYKEQSENGNLPD
+1562 NEWYKEQSGKENLPD

-1605 WVYRKGKKT
+1605 WVYRNGKKT

-1652 TTGGNFVWSITSN
+1652 TTGGNFAWSITSN
-1665 TPRDFDAAYKYSIE
+1665 SPRDFDDAYKYSIE

-1691 AVISAFSQF
+1691 AVISAFSQV

-1721 SFIYN
+1721 SLIYN

-1744 LKHFIS
+1744 LKRFVS
-1750 RFNLIEAIEQLADF
+1750 RFNLVEGIEQLADF

-1806 VIDQYI
+1806 AIDQYI
-1812 PYFNAGIQG
+1812 PYFNASIQG

-1849 VGLLFAWNMLAMGDD
+1849 VGLLFAWNMLVMGDD

-2016 YGKKDIDWFAG
+2016 LGRTEKDWLLGI
-2027 LGTKLITD
+2027 GTKLITD
-2035 NAYSTDILN
+2035 NAYSSDILN
-2044 RFYDNADKYEKEAN
+2044 RFYDNADKYEKKAN

-2088 ENPDNAREIK
+2088 ENPDSAREIK
-2098 ILSRDYADNFEKN
+2098 ILARDYADSFEKN
-2111 SGVDKKLLGL
+2111 SGVDKKLLAL

-2168 YDRILTMNVSDEY
+2168 YDRILSMNVSDEY
-2181 TAEMLKNAKEEVSDE
+2181 TAEMLKNAKEEVSDI
-2196 LADKYKVVK
+2196 LADKYKTGK

>member
-1 MFEKGK
+1 MLKSGTVLGKSGALEKQTRGLQSGTVLGLASEEIRREQEIKAEKTRAYAEK
-7 VYGSADNLKTNS
+7 VKNIQVPSKNPAQSAEEYAKKATAGDGYESLSLDELKLKTEKAKKDYENGFKGE
-19 NSIFSSGKVYGGT
+19 NIIQTGLNILGGYNAYKY
-32 FDSDEVLREGFENIK
+32 EYEKLREAYNNRINAFNEYNRNIALQK
-47 NTVFNNPQK
+47 GEKTYNEKEYDIKSKGALGKTVDVLEHIDNTVSAGGNMFRQGANATMNATLGNLAKAFGFKDNIFQQGYDYANYANDKANEKMELSAKQLGDKNNASGTLGANIINMLPDI
-56 SFKQVLN
+56 VLAYAS
-63 GNPIPSV
+63 GGAS
-70 NPTKGLLEAQ
+70 TLEAAAKANLGLGAKSASLLTATQ
-80 PVITLSDRVNMSNV
+80 RGITELAKN
-94 PMKLE
+94 PMFFTSF
-99 AGEDLTASERNTIS
+99 AGEVGNDYYEAMANGATESQAMLAALTASTVNAALEVGGVQELPS
-113 KYGLNTMLT
+113 KLLENKSLGKKTLDWVL
-122 GSVTSAFDISS
+122 SS
-133 QNNPKNVARFNR
+133 
-145 VKEIVNKKNTGVELS
+145 LS
-160 EDENNTLE
+160 EGKEEVLQDFISQLS
-168 TFKLLNEYNK
+168 
-178 NNAKSNAVMTG
+178 AKA
-189 DVNDNAQ
+189 
-196 KLQMTKAAQIYN
+196 IY
-208 DTAYVSDKI
+208 DKDKEVFSLSDQGAI
-217 KVGNKEFQADKSDP
+217 INPERMAKEF
-231 VQDTYTKWQR
+231 
-241 EKNRLDLYMK
+241 
-251 TGLSQ
+251 GLG
-256 YAEGINTTFDVIFGK
+256 A
-271 EPEDIANEPDSAYS
+271 A
-285 IASYAL
+285 
-291 KEYYNARGEKFNST
+291 
-305 VQDVVT
+305 
-311 NIANNA
+311 
-317 PGMVA
+317 
-322 GMLAGGLGL
+322 AGGLMGGGMLTFNSIVNSKTKAEYKQIGATARKLGDVDGL
-331 PSAAASAIGTSVF
+331 INYAQRSIDNDIRTLAYNTDSESISDLELGQLYAYACRDIDGTINSPKELNIAIDNFNEIASSTDSKLINGIASSRIIERMTSAG
-344 GISVFGNSYKEGA
+344 
-357 QLGVTDKGRL
+357 
-367 LVYALASTASECA
+367 
-380 LEYAIGGIPGVGGAL
+380 
-395 SGELISNFSKSV
+395 
-407 SSALGKAV
+407 
-415 IKVVGS
+415 
-421 GAGEFIEESMQ
+421 
-432 SLLSPLLQKYIL
+432 
-444 SANVETV
+444 
-451 FDNPIDSLSSAAYEG
+451 IDS
-466 FIGLLTS
+466 
-473 VLMGG
+473 
-478 LGNVSEAFNEA
+478 
-489 SIQSS
+489 
-494 GKYYNNAFKE
+494 E
-504 SKTDVKNIAKYF
+504 SAKYMA
-516 TEVSEKKSEL
+516 E
-526 AKSAQKVIEGDTSDF
+526 SATQTDT
-541 AVGDMM
+541 V
-547 FKAVSEMWQDKK
+547 
-559 AFLKKVGE
+559 
-567 TVKNSDGG
+567 NSF
-575 IEAVIKS
+575 S
-582 YESVVDEGGIF
+582 
-593 PDKVKK
+593 
-599 LYDTAKSTENIS
+599 
-611 DEDIGELAL
+611 
-620 SVQIYAPRAEI
+620 
-631 IGGLLEKADSADE
+631 E
-644 VNLDSETGAEYNY
+644 VNLDTETGAEYNY
-657 DRGDDNG
+657 DRGEQN
-664 VYHDG
+664 VREKTLRDG
-669 RTAQNERELEEAGY
+669 SGRVWRENN
-683 EDAGGNSE
+683 NSE
-691 NERAWGESE
+691 SGTGAVQKTDVGSFGEDQTAYARKEFTAGRSQSVRDSIGRGIRLTSEQIESLKSTAIKNNDGNPKEVFHFTDNMEFETFSKGDIGFHFGNEQQAVERG
-700 EAFAAR
+700 
-706 AQRNANKTGRGKRV
+706 NILKKTGRIIK
-720 LLKHGSGSLA
+720 A
-730 YTEKSADNTEASR
+730 
-743 ATEWLKRAGVNAV
+743 
-756 YCDGDIETNQN
+756 
-767 GVTTIHRE
+767 
-775 AMTAPDGTVYI
+775 
-786 SSRATLS
+786 
-793 YLDIVSHEIVHFEE
+793 YLDIKKPIHISSDIMNWKPMPLSFRLFTDGIITNDEYLTICEMQSKSGGDYNSPAAVELRRILSE
-807 RKGTQAYTEYENI
+807 KGYDGIAYENMFEGEGQSYIAFYPEQVI
-820 ICENLLF
+820 IT
-827 NSQAYKDFCAWIN
+827 DDGIN
-840 EKHYGGKYNIE
+840 
-851 DVSSAN
+851 
-857 NFIREIA
+857 
-864 AYVNEF
+864 
-870 TITEPSRVDSVFSD
+870 
-884 MFNDWGEVKAAAE
+884 
-897 KFNRDT
+897 
-903 GADFSESVSFS
+903 ADLNGSVSFS
-914 SKNDVQSDKNKGYNS
+914 DKND
-929 GTEYQMPTNTDV
+929 
-941 EKAAYDYCEKNIDE
+941 
-955 IKHDFTL
+955 
-962 GDNFKIKNIFAGG
+962 
-975 RSGFVRILSNGE
+975 
-987 YESGTY
+987 
-993 GLGTGIV
+993 
-1000 KNENVIRT
+1000 
-1008 NSLEEA
+1008 
-1014 IFAQYK
+1014 
-1020 YMLENSGDEGQRMI
+1020 
-1034 RKHSE
+1034 
-1039 MYKKAHQTITT
+1039 
-1050 KIEKTN
+1050 

-1063 TKSDSYA
+1063 TKRDSYA
-1070 KDKSFWTAENSNE
+1070 KDESFWTAENSNE
-1083 KSEKTGTLVSK
+1083 KSEKNSTLVSK

-1186 RPNFYNSYPP
+1186 RPNFYNSYSP

-1239 DLKNLKTIGDK
+1239 DLNNLKTIGDK

-1364 LQKVLAEI
+1364 LQNVLAEI

-1399 FADDSINDKEFISKE
+1399 FADDSINDKEFIRKE

-1430 ELYSWYKS
+1430 ELYNWYKS

-1542 QVPPDMMPVTV
+1542 QVPPDMRPVTV

-1652 TTGGNFVWSITSN
+1652 TTGGNVAWSITSN
-1665 TPRDFDAAYKYSIE
+1665 TPRDFNSAYKYSVE

-1691 AVISAFSQF
+1691 AVISAFSQV
-1700 RGDKASD
+1700 RGDKVSNIA
-1707 IVKLYKTVGGGYNN
+1707 KLYKTVGGGYNN
-1721 SFIYN
+1721 SLIYN

-1774 KRVYEQTGDTQKALL
+1774 KRVFEQTGDTQKALL

-1864 DNDEYEKLSAY
+1864 DNDEYEKLSTY

-2016 YGKKDIDWFAG
+2016 LGRAEKDWL
-2027 LGTKLITD
+2027 LGIGNKLITD

-2044 RFYDNADKYEKEAN
+2044 QFYDNADKYEKKAN
-2058 SYPDNAEAVYK
+2058 SYPDNADAVYK

-2088 ENPDNAREIK
+2088 ENPDSAREIK
-2098 ILSRDYADNFEKN
+2098 ILARDYADSFEKN

-2160 YYDEIEKE
+2160 YYDKIEKE

>member
-1 MFEKGK
+1 MADWFEPVKKDTNKTQSNEKWFTPSKYYDPAKVLKGVTPLYTIKQQEQEAQEKEPTLLDK
-7 VYGSADNLKTNS
+7 VYLSSAK
-19 NSIFSSGKVYGGT
+19 
-32 FDSDEVLREGFENIK
+32 
-47 NTVFNNPQK
+47 QK
-56 SFKQVLN
+56 QSTGADL
-63 GNPIPSV
+63 
-70 NPTKGLLEAQ
+70 
-80 PVITLSDRVNMSNV
+80 NV
-94 PMKLE
+94 PEIGVTMKYNVE
-99 AGEDLTASERNTIS
+99 PV
-113 KYGLNTMLT
+113 K
-122 GSVTSAFDISS
+122 
-133 QNNPKNVARFNR
+133 NPKNISQAINYKAELDKKETEKFEKAIQKTDDFSISGKALTDLSGITDKKTYQNIINREGIYQYMTDDERRIYKYLIAKKDNASARKYLLDKMSDLESRKAYAVAGSNEGGFIGT
-145 VKEIVNKKNTGVELS
+145 VKDFSTAAKSGLESGLTNMARMGVAGNIAAGNNMGVLNKLLEPTYSEKLYEQVRANAKDKGYVYGVLLDATNSIAAQLPQIAMGAAGGSGAYLSAMALQIIGADTTEAINQGYDGMRGVVYGIFDTALEFATEKVLGGIASKLDGGETSRLVRAALNAVDSTVSNKKVANALAKTISVLSSANSEGVEEFLQAVIEPVMRNVIYGERNNLNAETFKEAVRAYIVGAVS
-160 EDENNTLE
+160 GGIMDIPFANNTLE
-168 TFKLLNEYNK
+168 NTRADITGKFLKENAGVESVLKLSE
-178 NNAKSNAVMTG
+178 V
-189 DVNDNAQ
+189 
-196 KLQMTKAAQIYN
+196 
-208 DTAYVSDKI
+208 
-217 KVGNKEFQADKSDP
+217 VGNNSELYGEIKSSFDGGRDVSNTDLAMLYQQSAIMFEQPSEETYKNFAERNVDALIKEA
-231 VQDTYTKWQR
+231 V
-241 EKNRLDLYMK
+241 NRQ
-251 TGLSQ
+251 S
-256 YAEGINTTFDVIFGK
+256 
-271 EPEDIANEPDSAYS
+271 NESKPDS
-285 IASYAL
+285 
-291 KEYYNARGEKFNST
+291 
-305 VQDVVT
+305 
-311 NIANNA
+311 
-317 PGMVA
+317 
-322 GMLAGGLGL
+322 
-331 PSAAASAIGTSVF
+331 
-344 GISVFGNSYKEGA
+344 
-357 QLGVTDKGRL
+357 
-367 LVYALASTASECA
+367 
-380 LEYAIGGIPGVGGAL
+380 
-395 SGELISNFSKSV
+395 
-407 SSALGKAV
+407 
-415 IKVVGS
+415 
-421 GAGEFIEESMQ
+421 ES
-432 SLLSPLLQKYIL
+432 
-444 SANVETV
+444 
-451 FDNPIDSLSSAAYEG
+451 
-466 FIGLLTS
+466 
-473 VLMGG
+473 
-478 LGNVSEAFNEA
+478 
-489 SIQSS
+489 
-494 GKYYNNAFKE
+494 
-504 SKTDVKNIAKYF
+504 AKYMA
-516 TEVSEKKSEL
+516 E
-526 AKSAQKVIEGDTSDF
+526 SATQTDT
-541 AVGDMM
+541 V
-547 FKAVSEMWQDKK
+547 
-559 AFLKKVGE
+559 
-567 TVKNSDGG
+567 NS
-575 IEAVIKS
+575 
-582 YESVVDEGGIF
+582 F
-593 PDKVKK
+593 
-599 LYDTAKSTENIS
+599 N
-611 DEDIGELAL
+611 
-620 SVQIYAPRAEI
+620 
-631 IGGLLEKADSADE
+631 E
-644 VNLDSETGAEYNY
+644 VNLDTETGAEYNY
-657 DRGDDNG
+657 DRGEQN
-664 VYHDG
+664 VREKTLRDG
-669 RTAQNERELEEAGY
+669 SGRVWRENN
-683 EDAGGNSE
+683 NSE
-691 NERAWGESE
+691 SGTGAVQKTDVGSFGEDQTAYARKEFTAGRSQSVRDSIGRGIRLTSEQIESLKSTAIKNNDGNPKEVFHFTDNMEFETFSKGDIGFHFGNEQQAVERG
-700 EAFAAR
+700 
-706 AQRNANKTGRGKRV
+706 NILKKTGRIIK
-720 LLKHGSGSLA
+720 A
-730 YTEKSADNTEASR
+730 
-743 ATEWLKRAGVNAV
+743 
-756 YCDGDIETNQN
+756 
-767 GVTTIHRE
+767 
-775 AMTAPDGTVYI
+775 
-786 SSRATLS
+786 
-793 YLDIVSHEIVHFEE
+793 YLDIKKPIHISSDIMNWKPMPLSFRLFTDGIITNDEYLTICEMQSKSGGDYNSPAAVELRRILSE
-807 RKGTQAYTEYENI
+807 KGYDGIAYENMFEGEGQSYIAFYPEQVI
-820 ICENLLF
+820 IT
-827 NSQAYKDFCAWIN
+827 DDGIN
-840 EKHYGGKYNIE
+840 
-851 DVSSAN
+851 
-857 NFIREIA
+857 
-864 AYVNEF
+864 
-870 TITEPSRVDSVFSD
+870 
-884 MFNDWGEVKAAAE
+884 
-897 KFNRDT
+897 
-903 GADFSESVSFS
+903 ADLNGSVSFS
-914 SKNDVQSDKNKGYNS
+914 DKND
-929 GTEYQMPTNTDV
+929 
-941 EKAAYDYCEKNIDE
+941 
-955 IKHDFTL
+955 
-962 GDNFKIKNIFAGG
+962 
-975 RSGFVRILSNGE
+975 
-987 YESGTY
+987 
-993 GLGTGIV
+993 
-1000 KNENVIRT
+1000 
-1008 NSLEEA
+1008 
-1014 IFAQYK
+1014 
-1020 YMLENSGDEGQRMI
+1020 
-1034 RKHSE
+1034 
-1039 MYKKAHQTITT
+1039 
-1050 KIEKTN
+1050 

-1063 TKSDSYA
+1063 TKRDSYA
-1070 KDKSFWTAENSNE
+1070 KDESFWTAENSNE
-1083 KSEKTGTLVSK
+1083 KSEKTSTLVSK

-1104 DSTVSV
+1104 NSTVSV

-1186 RPNFYNSYPP
+1186 RPNFYNSYSP

-1211 LADRTLAKR
+1211 VADRTLAKR

-1239 DLKNLKTIGDK
+1239 DLNNLKTIGDK

-1364 LQKVLAEI
+1364 LQNVLAEI

-1430 ELYSWYKS
+1430 ELYNWYKS

-1562 NEWYKEQSENGNLPD
+1562 NEWYKEQLENGNLPD

-1652 TTGGNFVWSITSN
+1652 TTGGNVAWSITSN
-1665 TPRDFDAAYKYSIE
+1665 TPRDFNSAYKYSVE

-1691 AVISAFSQF
+1691 AVISAFSQA

-1707 IVKLYKTVGGGYNN
+1707 IIKLYKTVGGGYNN
-1721 SFIYN
+1721 SLIYN

-1849 VGLLFAWNMLAMGDD
+1849 VGLLFAWNMLVMGDD

-2016 YGKKDIDWFAG
+2016 LGRTEKDWLLGI
-2027 LGTKLITD
+2027 GTKLITD

-2044 RFYDNADKYEKEAN
+2044 RFYENADKYEKEAN

-2083 NKYGK
+2083 NKYSK
-2088 ENPDNAREIK
+2088 ENPDSAREIK
-2098 ILSRDYADNFEKN
+2098 ILARDYADSFEKN

-2121 LERTGD
+2121 LERTDD
-2127 KDILYDKTFSR
+2127 KDILYDKTLSR

-2168 YDRILTMNVSDEY
+2168 YDRILSMNVSDEY
-2181 TAEMLKNAKEEVSDE
+2181 TAEMLKNAKEEVSDA